1 MRTSS
6 LTELEL
12 PALRPEVLNLSD
24 GHARQSVGAGTRAR
38 LREIVEA
45 ALSDPPADYF
55 DAERRFLDDLSRHTG
70 QSYPARRTF
79 VTYASSVAM
88 GVVSTHLKRS
98 RRRVGLIC
106 PAFDNLA
113 GILASMD
120 VPLTPVPEH
129 RLAPEPDLDHLES
142 LGVDALVLVLPN
154 NPTGA
159 CAPRAAVCRLMDWAA
174 ARGVLLVVD
183 LAFRWFDD
191 TARWDLR
198 REAEARGADLVSI
211 DDTGKV
217 LSLSDLK
224 AGVLS
229 TTHRLAEPI
238 GAIHRQ
244 YVLNVSELGL
254 RLLAAMLAPGHPD
267 DEVSRARRLVRE
279 NRAYLDDLLAAAL
292 AGSAGDPRLD
302 PPRPGMSVAWLR
314 VPRNRDLVTK
324 ECHRRGVEILAGDHF
339 HWATDV
345 PAETHVRLALL
356 RDAPYF
362 ARAADV
368 VADVLARLA

>member
-38 LREIVEA
+38 LRDVVDA

-55 DAERRFLDDLSRHTG
+55 GAERRFLHDLSWHTG
-70 QSYPARRTF
+70 QGYPAGRTF

-98 RRRVGLIC
+98 RHRVGLIC

-113 GILASMD
+113 GILTSLD

-129 RLAPEPDLDHLES
+129 RLAPEPDLEHLDS
-142 LGVDALVLVLPN
+142 LGIDALVLVLPN

-159 CAPRAAVCRLMDWAA
+159 CPSRAAMCRLLDWAA

-191 TARWDLR
+191 AARWDLR
-198 REAEARGADLVSI
+198 AEAEARGADLVSI

-224 AGVLS
+224 AGVVS
-229 TTHRLAEPI
+229 TTGRLAEPI

-254 RLLAAMLAPGHPD
+254 RMLGAMLAPGDPD
-267 DEVSRARRLVRE
+267 GEVPRARRLVRQ
-279 NRAYLDDLLAAAL
+279 NRAYLDEVLTADL
-292 AGSAGDPRLD
+292 GGPGDDPRL
-302 PPRPGMSVAWLR
+302 PERRPGMSVEWLR

-324 ECHRRGVEILAGDHF
+324 ECHRRGVAILAGDHF
-339 HWATDV
+339 HWASDV